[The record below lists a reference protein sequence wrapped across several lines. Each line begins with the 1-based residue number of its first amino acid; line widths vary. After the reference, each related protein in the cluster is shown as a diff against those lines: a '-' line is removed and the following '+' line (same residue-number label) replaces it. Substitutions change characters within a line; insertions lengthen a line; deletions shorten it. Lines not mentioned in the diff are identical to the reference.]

1 MEFKEKYFSAWMK
14 AWDFHKKWSGNHG
27 TSEEW
32 EQIANES
39 GELCKSQNEP
49 FLRELMLAVIC
60 ELEREDKR
68 RKKGGGGNEEDRK

>member
-14 AWDFHKKWSGNHG
+14 AWDFHKRWYGNYG
-27 TSEEW
+27 SPKEW
-32 EQIANES
+32 GQIVAEA

-49 FLRELMLAVIC
+49 FLRELMLSVVS

-68 RKKGGGGNEEDRK
+68 RKKSGGGNEEDRK